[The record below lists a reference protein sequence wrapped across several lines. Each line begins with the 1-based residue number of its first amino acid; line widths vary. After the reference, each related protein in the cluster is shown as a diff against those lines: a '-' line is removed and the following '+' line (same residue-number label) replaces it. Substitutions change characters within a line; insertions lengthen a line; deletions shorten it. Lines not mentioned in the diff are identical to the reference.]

1 MTETVNKII
10 INSLDRDI
18 IQFPSSSSF
27 RIDFPHAFK
36 DVSKIRLRTANI
48 FTGVNQIDENNN
60 VVINSNNTSGDIYTP
75 SFIMNKEGTEF
86 NHNLSTFLESI
97 DGITSVV
104 AHSGERNISFNLE
117 NDITLYPNSST
128 LFPYIGI
135 PMNYG
140 DIKMSEHTNGFTTS
154 VINLTQKFSG
164 NGIFIKVRDDT
175 GTELGNYI
183 NPKRI
188 VNSIT
193 SDSFNYERYFTNIPP
208 ENDYFESNY
217 LYKNCDSLDAEH
229 VYDPPKSV
237 LNSLQVDLFQKYL
250 NGTMKHIDFST
261 QPVSFVFDIHSK
273 PPREVEKN
281 HYALELFQREN
292 SYETSDSE

>member
-1 MTETVNKII
+1 MTETVKKII
-10 INSLDRDI
+10 INSLDRDTTN
-18 IQFPSSSSF
+18 FPSSSSF

-60 VVINSNNTSGDIYTP
+60 MVVSSNNTSGDIYSH
-75 SFIMNKEGTEF
+75 SFIMNNEGTGF
-86 NHNLSTFLESI
+86 HPSLSLFLKSVVN
-97 DGITSVV
+97 ITSVNEHV
-104 AHSGERNISFNLE
+104 SNRNISFNVSS
-117 NDITLYPNSST
+117 TLYPSSST

-135 PMNYG
+135 PMNHG
-140 DIKMSEHTNGFTTS
+140 NITDAFTTS
-154 VINLTQKFSG
+154 TINLTQKFSG
-164 NGIFIKVRDDT
+164 NGIFMKVRDDT
-175 GTELGNYI
+175 GTELGNYM
-183 NPKRI
+183 NPRRI
-188 VNSIT
+188 VNSLT
-193 SDSFNYERYFTNIPP
+193 SDSFLHERYFTNIPP

-250 NGTMKHIDFST
+250 TGTMKHIDFST

-273 PPREVEKN
+273 PPREVERN
-281 HYALELFQREN
+281 HYALELFQQEN